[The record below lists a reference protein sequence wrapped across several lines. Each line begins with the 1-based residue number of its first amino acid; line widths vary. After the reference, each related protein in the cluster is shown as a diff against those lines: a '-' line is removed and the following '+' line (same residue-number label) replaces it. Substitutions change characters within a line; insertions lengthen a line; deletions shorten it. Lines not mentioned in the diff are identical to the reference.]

1 LRTNKEHRI
10 IVSARAACGSLQAS
24 PCAASNTSKEDDMAE
39 NIWVTL
45 TPRELT
51 VIFDA
56 LTSMRNAGRMDHAEF
71 DALAGKLAHGTPPPR
86 ITIEVRGG
94 MVECTRG
101 NPFPIRIRDYDGHDL
116 PDVDERGEHCDTW
129 LVPADEEIEGVER
142 SI

>member
-1 LRTNKEHRI
+1 
-10 IVSARAACGSLQAS
+10 
-24 PCAASNTSKEDDMAE
+24 MAE

-51 VIFDA
+51 VILDA

-101 NPFPIRIRDYDGHDL
+101 NPFPIRIYDYDGHDL
-116 PDVDERGEHCDTW
+116 PDVDERGERCETW
-129 LVPADEEIEGVER
+129 LARADEEIEAA
-142 SI
+142 